1 MPDYYKMKWYPAGLD
16 WTLHNPSGPVGRDL
30 GRRGNRVLDGA
41 RILVGK
47 DTRKLQKSLHVSHHR
62 SPLGQYVKVG
72 SNSTIAPYG
81 LAHHE
86 GTRPHVI
93 TPNRA
98 QYLVFRSGKTGKTVY
113 ATSVM
118 HPGTKPNRYL
128 SNALYLAL

>member
-1 MPDYYKMKWYPAGLD
+1 MKWYPAGLD
-16 WTLHNPSGPVGRDL
+16 WTLDNPSGPVGRDL
-30 GRRGNRVLDGA
+30 NNRASKVLDEA

-47 DTRKLQKSLHVSHHR
+47 DTRRLQKSLHISHYR
-62 SPLGQYVKVG
+62 SSLGQYVQVG
-72 SNSTIAPYG
+72 SNPVIAPYG

-98 QYLVFRSGKTGKTVY
+98 QYLVFKSRKTGGIVY

-128 SNALYLAL
+128 TNALYLAV